1 MKTLYKTF
9 LAIALG
15 MFSLQAQA
23 LVLDPAVDCTAADL
37 GVTCWTTD
45 VNSNL
50 DAAAVA
56 TLIGYGDT
64 LTELYKQDVDFTA
77 PDDGES
83 GLFASSYQTTFSNTS
98 TDPANALIEYLSGD
112 FIICGDCFLLIK
124 DGSQTPAQYVFDI
137 SNWNGTDDLDMTN
150 FWPGNGAIS
159 HVAIYGGPSTVPEP
173 GMVGLLAIG
182 LLGVVVARRRMKV

>member
-15 MFSLQAQA
+15 IFSLQVQA
-23 LVLDPAVDCTAADL
+23 LLLDPAVDCTAADL
-37 GVTCWTTD
+37 GATCWTTD

-50 DAAAVA
+50 DAAAVS

-64 LTELYKQDVDFTA
+64 LTELYKQDVEFTA

-83 GLFASSYQTTFSNTS
+83 GLFASSYDTIFSNTD
-98 TDPANALIEYLSGD
+98 TEPEDATITYTGGD
-112 FIICGDCFLLIK
+112 SIICGDCFLLIK
-124 DGSQTPAQYVFDI
+124 DGNQTIAQYVFDI
-137 SNWNGTDDLDMTN
+137 SNWDGTDLLEMIN
-150 FWPGNGAIS
+150 FWPTNGAIS
-159 HVAIYGGPSTVPEP
+159 HVAIYGGSSTVPEP

-182 LLGVVVARRRMKV
+182 LLGMVVTRRRMKL